1 MSETT
6 VKVLAIACL
15 AALIV
20 ITVKALAA
28 LIEHL
33 SPSCRHED
41 VWEMRNC
48 DVMCRDCSKNCGFI
62 ETWRKD
68 QIKKGRACRSTPL

>member
-1 MSETT
+1 M
-6 VKVLAIACL
+6 KIIAIACL

-20 ITVKALAA
+20 IACKALAA
-28 LIEHL
+28 MVECLL
-33 SPSCRHED
+33 PSCRHED

-62 ETWRKD
+62 ETWRAE
-68 QIKKGRACRSTPL
+68 QLKKGRACRSTPL